1 MNEAFNGSSE
11 SQSQTV
17 DCMDDEVM
25 EVHQNGNGNHDGCD
39 VGNGESPDSNDVVTS
54 SLCFIFVVNISFQ
67 FDRLLIF

>member
-25 EVHQNGNGNHDGCD
+25 EVHHGNPDSCD

-67 FDRLLIF
+67 FDLLLIF